1 MFDYQFLVEVLI
13 GGLLSGVMYSLVAI
27 GFVLIYKTS
36 GVLNFAQGAMLL
48 FAALTFVSLVERGA
62 PFFAA
67 LAATLV
73 IMVVLGIAT
82 ERAVLRPL
90 VNQPP
95 ITLFMATLGL
105 SYVIEGTAQLLWGTQ
120 VHGLD
125 IGISDVPFE
134 VAGVLISR
142 FDLFAAA
149 VAGSLV
155 ALFALFFRYTRTG
168 LSFRAVADDQ
178 FAALAVGL
186 RLPRVWAAVWT
197 VAGIVALVGGLLWG
211 ARLGVQFSLS
221 LVVLKALPVLVLGG
235 FDSIAGAIVG
245 GLLVGAIEK
254 LAEVYVGPS
263 FGGGIEA
270 WAAYVAALALLLIRP
285 SGLFG
290 QKLVEGVR
298 HAGPHSCQIELVL
311 RRDPVDRPRDCGCV
325 RHRSA
330 RGVGLSAR
338 RRAHA
343 IPGAVACCCRAQRL
357 DRLCRAGLARLGRL
371 PRCRRLR
378 RVQSS
383 FSCPRIAAA
392 HRSGA
397 GRGCRSRHR
406 HRIRAA
412 EPAVARVLSRGIDA
426 RRAVLRAVGADQIQL
441 VLQRQS
447 IWGD

>member
-1 MFDYQFLVEVLI
+1 MFDYQFLIEVLV

-48 FAALTFVSLVERGA
+48 FAALTFVSLLERGISFPVA
-62 PFFAA
+62 FVIT
-67 LAATLV
+67 LA
-73 IMVVLGIAT
+73 IMVVLGVSV

-105 SYVIEGTAQLLWGTQ
+105 SYVIEGAAQLLWGTQ

-125 IGISDVPFE
+125 IGISDVPLDI
-134 VAGVLISR
+134 AGVFISR

-168 LSFRAVADDQ
+168 LSFRAVADDP

-186 RLPRVWAAVWT
+186 RLPRVWASVWT
-197 VAGIVALVGGLLWG
+197 ASGIVALVAGLLWG

-235 FDSIAGAIVG
+235 FDSIAGAIIG
-245 GLLVGAIEK
+245 GLLIGAIEK
-254 LAEVYVGPS
+254 LSEVYVGPL

-270 WAAYVAALALLLIRP
+270 WAAYVVALVLLLVRP

-290 QKLVEGVR
+290 QKLVE
-298 HAGPHSCQIELVL
+298 
-311 RRDPVDRPRDCGCV
+311 
-325 RHRSA
+325 
-330 RGVGLSAR
+330 
-338 RRAHA
+338 
-343 IPGAVACCCRAQRL
+343 
-357 DRLCRAGLARLGRL
+357 
-371 PRCRRLR
+371 
-378 RVQSS
+378 RV
-383 FSCPRIAAA
+383 
-392 HRSGA
+392 
-397 GRGCRSRHR
+397 
-406 HRIRAA
+406 
-412 EPAVARVLSRGIDA
+412 
-426 RRAVLRAVGADQIQL
+426 
-441 VLQRQS
+441 
-447 IWGD
+447 